1 MGIDGLPGEGK
12 TFQCRTVL
20 ERIGFQIFSMSADM
34 FESDQ
39 AGEPAKRLRGIYEE
53 AYRYT
58 ETKNRYSAIVI
69 DDADVAFGSWGD
81 LYQYTVNTQLITGE
95 LMSLAD
101 ASGVRIPI
109 FMTGNDLSK
118 LYGPLKRSG
127 RMSFFYWQPDLLEKA
142 KMIYFM
148 FDQLNEDDALEFVK
162 YVNNLCDKKG
172 MRQAPVSFYSDLK
185 SRQYDS
191 SIWQQYK
198 ECKWNQADINIF
210 MDFDITQ
217 ANRLGNLHEL
227 KAMTKAELT
236 QKLLPK
242 EKHI

>member
-1 MGIDGLPGEGK
+1 MANTCYIPEQFEKEIVIHAVRVCTGVQGAPLILGIDGLPGEGK

-20 ERIGFQIFSMSADM
+20 ERIGFQVFSMSADM

-118 LYGPLKRSG
+118 LYGPLK
-127 RMSFFYWQPDLLEKA
+127 
-142 KMIYFM
+142 
-148 FDQLNEDDALEFVK
+148 
-162 YVNNLCDKKG
+162 
-172 MRQAPVSFYSDLK
+172 
-185 SRQYDS
+185 
-191 SIWQQYK
+191 
-198 ECKWNQADINIF
+198 
-210 MDFDITQ
+210 
-217 ANRLGNLHEL
+217 
-227 KAMTKAELT
+227 
-236 QKLLPK
+236 
-242 EKHI
+242 